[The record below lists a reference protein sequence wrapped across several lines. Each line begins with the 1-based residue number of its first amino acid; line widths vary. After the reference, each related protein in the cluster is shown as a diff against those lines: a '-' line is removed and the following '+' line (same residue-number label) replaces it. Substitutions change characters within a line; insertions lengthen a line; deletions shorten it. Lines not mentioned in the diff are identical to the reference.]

1 MSAYDDNLRGGVVD
15 MSYRNLSFDYT
26 AVFGYMIVYLWTLN
40 EKRIPTRSYRV
51 FRMLLA
57 TSFSAALLEILA
69 TMLVRSI
76 DTTGYPLFFTV
87 LSLQTLFINFV
98 PLFFLYYVLLL
109 AHYDLEKSQFRLVYR
124 FILAVEI
131 VIVVLNPLLG
141 DFAFAYVNDRYR
153 VMPAGIAIYLIDAAA
168 LAYSVYIMIRYH
180 KNFLFIK
187 PIPLA
192 FIFVCGVVSCVGQVV
207 FNVPLLNLMVMT
219 VNMTLYHYQ
228 QNSSMV
234 TDGVTGL
241 FNRQFM
247 GEYIRNLYYDGRP
260 FGVIMVSMDD
270 FKFIN
275 KTYGVTSGDQ
285 LLRQVGLSLE
295 RMKVPKTVF
304 RFGSDQF
311 CVVLSKKTD
320 ALGQTAERIQ
330 SLFHEPWCSDSSA
343 DIMLSASIC
352 CMECPRDAATYRE
365 LVEVIDYSTGEAKRL
380 KKGQVTDISEIDLDK
395 VKREKAIEK
404 AVRHAMERDSFMVY
418 YQPIYSVE
426 KKGYHSAE
434 ALVRLEDEE
443 LGWISPED
451 FIPIAEKNGLIVE
464 LGESILTKVCRFIS
478 ENRLWETTIE
488 FIEVNL
494 SPLQL
499 LQVNFAERAKKIMDE
514 YGVRP
519 EQINFEITET
529 AAINSMPT
537 LMGNISKLVDY
548 GISFS
553 LDDYGSGYANINY
566 INNMAFSIIKIDKE
580 MLWES
585 FKNAKAK
592 VTLEYSIA
600 MLNALKLCIVAEGVE
615 TAEMRD
621 KLIEFG
627 CHYLQGWYFS
637 KAVSG
642 EEFIKLVNEASGYNE
657 ASCQNELCS

>member
-1 MSAYDDNLRGGVVD
+1 MTDW
-15 MSYRNLSFDYT
+15 NLSFDYT
-26 AVFGYMIVYLWTLN
+26 AIFGYMIVYLWMFN
-40 EKRIPTRSYRV
+40 EKRIPMRSYRV

-57 TSFSAALLEILA
+57 TSFFAAFFEILA
-69 TMLVRSI
+69 TMFARSME
-76 DTTGYPLFFTV
+76 TTGYPLFFTV

-98 PLFFLYYVLLL
+98 PVFFLYYVLLL
-109 AHYDLEKSQFRLVYR
+109 AQFNFAKDRFMLIYR
-124 FILAVEI
+124 IVLTVEVAI
-131 VIVVLNPLLG
+131 IALNPFLNWA
-141 DFAFAYVNDRYR
+141 FAFENNMYR
-153 VMPAGIAIYLIDAAA
+153 IRAAGLVIYLIDAAA
-168 LAYSVYIMIRYH
+168 LAYSVYIMIRYR

-187 PIPLA
+187 PVPLA
-192 FIFVCGVVSCVGQVV
+192 FIFVCGVVSCVGQAV
-207 FNVPLLNLMVMT
+207 FYVPLLNLMLMT

-234 TDGVTGL
+234 TDSVTGL
-241 FNRQFM
+241 LNRQFM
-247 GEYIRNLYYDGRP
+247 GEYVRNLYYDGKT
-260 FGVIMVSMDD
+260 FGVIVVSMDD

-275 KTYGVTSGDQ
+275 KTYGVRSGDQ

-295 RMKVPKTVF
+295 RMKLPKTVF

-311 CVVLSKKTD
+311 CVVLTKKTD
-320 ALGQTAERIQ
+320 ALSRTAELIHGF
-330 SLFHEPWCSDSSA
+330 FHEPWCSDSSA

-352 CMECPRDAATYRE
+352 YMECPRDAASYRE
-365 LVEVIDYSTGEAKRL
+365 LVELVDYSIGEAKRL
-380 KKGQVTDISEIDLDK
+380 KKGHVTDINEIDLDK

-404 AVRHAMERDSFMVY
+404 AVRYAMEKDSFMVY

-434 ALVRLEDEE
+434 ALVRLQDEK
-443 LGWISPED
+443 LGWISPDD
-451 FIPIAEKNGLIVE
+451 FIPIAEKNGMIVE

-478 ENRLWETTIE
+478 ENRLGETTIE

-499 LQVNFAERAKKIMDE
+499 LQVQFAERAKAIMEE

-529 AAINSMPT
+529 AAVHSMPT
-537 LMGNISKLVDY
+537 LMNNINRLMEY

-566 INNMAFSIIKIDKE
+566 INSMAFSIIKIDKD

-585 FKNAKAK
+585 FKNEKAR

-600 MLNALKLCIVAEGVE
+600 MLNALKLFIVAEGVE
-615 TAEMRD
+615 TEEMRD

-642 EEFIKLVNEASGYNE
+642 EEFIKLINKTS
-657 ASCQNELCS
+657 

>member
-1 MSAYDDNLRGGVVD
+1 MTYW
-15 MSYRNLSFDYT
+15 NLSFDYT
-26 AVFGYMIVYLWTLN
+26 AIFGYLIVYLWMLN

-51 FRMLLA
+51 FRMFLA
-57 TSFSAALLEILA
+57 TGFAAAFLEILA
-69 TMLVRSI
+69 TMSARDI
-76 DTTGYPLFFTV
+76 DNVGYPLFFTV
-87 LSLQTLFINFV
+87 LSLQTLCINFV
-98 PLFFLYYVLLL
+98 PVFFLYYVLLL
-109 AHYDLEKSQFRLVYR
+109 AHFDFEKSRFRLIYR
-124 FILAVEI
+124 LILTVDI
-131 VIVVLNPLLG
+131 VIVALNPLLNN
-141 DFAFAYVNDRYR
+141 FAFAYENDMYKVRA
-153 VMPAGIAIYLIDAAA
+153 AGLAVYLIDAAA
-168 LAYSVYIMIRYH
+168 LAYSVYIMIRYR

-187 PIPLA
+187 PVPLA

-207 FNVPLLNLMVMT
+207 FYVPLLNLMIMT

-234 TDGVTGL
+234 TDSVTGL

-247 GEYIRNLYYDGRP
+247 GEYIRNLYYDHKP
-260 FGVIMVSMDD
+260 FGVIVVSMDD

-275 KTYGVTSGDQ
+275 KTYGVASGDQ
-285 LLRQVGLSLE
+285 LLRQVGLSIE

-311 CVVLSKKTD
+311 CAVLSKKTD
-320 ALGQTAERIQ
+320 ALHQTAEQIHQ
-330 SLFHEPWCSDSSA
+330 FFHQPWCSDSSA

-352 CMECPRDAATYRE
+352 CMECPRDAASYRE
-365 LVEVIDYSTGEAKRL
+365 LVEVIDYFVGEAKRL
-380 KKGQVTDISEIDLDK
+380 KKGQVTDISEIDLER
-395 VKREKAIEK
+395 VRREKEIEK
-404 AVRHAMERDSFMVY
+404 AVRHAMEKDSFKVY

-426 KKGYHSAE
+426 KQNYHSAE
-434 ALVRLEDEE
+434 ALVRLEDEK
-443 LGWISPED
+443 LGWISPEV
-451 FIPIAEKNGLIVE
+451 FIPIAEKNGLIIE
-464 LGESILTKVCRFIS
+464 LGESILTKVCRFIK
-478 ENRLWETTIE
+478 ENRLSETAIE

-499 LQVNFAERAKKIMDE
+499 LQVNFAERAKEIMDE
-514 YGVRP
+514 YGVHP

-529 AAINSMPT
+529 AAVNSMPT
-537 LMGNISKLVDY
+537 LMNNINKLMGY

-566 INNMAFSIIKIDKE
+566 INRMAFSIIKIDKD

-600 MLNALKLCIVAEGVE
+600 MLNALKLYIVAEGVE
-615 TAEMRD
+615 TEEMRD

-642 EEFIKLVNEASGYNE
+642 EEFIKLIRENAS
-657 ASCQNELCS
+657 

>member
-1 MSAYDDNLRGGVVD
+1 

>member
-1 MSAYDDNLRGGVVD
+1 MTGW
-15 MSYRNLSFDYT
+15 NLSFDYT
-26 AVFGYMIVYLWTLN
+26 AVFGYIIVYLWMIN
-40 EKRIPTRSYRV
+40 EKRVPTRSYRV

-57 TSFSAALLEILA
+57 TSLSAAVLEIIA
-69 TMLVRSI
+69 TMLARNME
-76 DTTGYPLFFTV
+76 TAGYPLFFTV
-87 LSLQTLFINFV
+87 LSLQTLFVNFV
-98 PLFFLYYVLLL
+98 PMFFLYYVLLL
-109 AHYDLEKSQFRLVYR
+109 VHYDIEKNHFQLIYR
-124 FILAVEI
+124 ILLTVEI
-131 VIVVLNPLLG
+131 FIVALNPWLG
-141 DFAFAYVNDRYR
+141 WAFSFEKDRYAAG
-153 VMPAGIAIYLIDAAA
+153 PAGLVIYLIDAVA
-168 LAYSVYIMIRYH
+168 LGWSTYIMIRYR
-180 KNFLFIK
+180 KKFLFIK
-187 PIPLA
+187 PVPLA
-192 FIFVCGVVSCVGQVV
+192 FILVCGIVSCVGQIL
-207 FNVPLLNLMVMT
+207 FYVPLLNLMIMT

-228 QNSSMV
+228 QNGSMV

-247 GEYIRNLYYDGRP
+247 GEYVRNLYYDGKP

-275 KTYGVTSGDQ
+275 KTYGVSSGDQ
-285 LLRQVGLSLE
+285 LLRQIGLSLD
-295 RMKVPKTVF
+295 RLKVPKVAF

-311 CVVLSKKTD
+311 CVILNRKMDT
-320 ALGQTAERIQ
+320 LHQTAEQI
-330 SLFHEPWCSDSSA
+330 SGFFHWPWCSDSSA

-352 CMECPRDAATYRE
+352 CMECPRDAASYRE
-365 LVEVIDYSTGEAKRL
+365 LVEVIDYSVGEAKRL
-380 KKGQVTDISEIDLDK
+380 KKGQITDISEIDLDK
-395 VKREKAIEK
+395 VRKEKAIEK
-404 AVRHAMERDSFMVY
+404 AVRRAMEQDSFLVY

-434 ALVRLEDEE
+434 ALVRLQDDE
-443 LGWISPED
+443 LGWIPPDD

-464 LGESILTKVCRFIS
+464 LGESILAKVCRFIS
-478 ENRLWETTIE
+478 ENRLEETGIA

-499 LQVNFAERAKKIMDE
+499 LQSQFAEHAREIME
-514 YGVRP
+514 KYHVRP

-537 LMGNISKLVDY
+537 LIHNINMLSEY

-566 INNMAFSIIKIDKE
+566 INSMSFSIIKIDKDI
-580 MLWES
+580 LWES
-585 FKNAKAK
+585 FKNEKAR

-600 MLNALKLCIVAEGVE
+600 MLNALNLFIVAEGVE

-642 EEFIKLVNEASGYNE
+642 EEFMRLIREPVMEEMN
-657 ASCQNELCS
+657 

>member
-1 MSAYDDNLRGGVVD
+1 MSAYDENLRGGVLD
-15 MSYRNLSFDYT
+15 LTDWNLSFDYT
-26 AVFGYMIVYLWTLN
+26 AIFGYMIVYLWMLN
-40 EKRIPTRSYRV
+40 EKRIPMRSYRV

-57 TSFSAALLEILA
+57 TSLSAAFLEILA
-69 TMLVRSI
+69 TMFARSI
-76 DTTGYPLFFTV
+76 DRTGYPLFFTA
-87 LSLQTLFINFV
+87 LSLQTLCINFV

-109 AHYDLEKSQFRLVYR
+109 AHFDLEKSRFQLVYR
-124 FILAVEI
+124 ILLTLEI
-131 VIVVLNPLLG
+131 VIVALNPLLG
-141 DFAFAYVNDRYR
+141 NFAFAFENDMYNIKA
-153 VMPAGIAIYLIDAAA
+153 AGIVIYLIDMAA
-168 LAYSVYIMIRYH
+168 LAYSAYIMIRYH

-187 PIPLA
+187 PVPLVFM
-192 FIFVCGVVSCVGQVV
+192 FICGVVACVGQIVYY
-207 FNVPLLNLMVMT
+207 VPLLNLMVMT

-247 GEYIRNLYYDGRP
+247 GEYIRNLYYDRKP

-275 KTYGVTSGDQ
+275 KTYGVRSGDQ

-295 RMKVPKTVF
+295 HLKVPKTVF

-311 CVVLSKKTD
+311 CVVLHKKTD
-320 ALGQTAERIQ
+320 VLNQAAEQIQ
-330 SLFHEPWCSDSSA
+330 NFFHESWCSDSSA

-352 CMECPRDAATYRE
+352 CMECPRDAASYRE
-365 LVEVIDYSTGEAKRL
+365 LVEVIDYSMGEAKRL
-380 KKGQVTDISEIDLDK
+380 KKGQITDISEIDLDK
-395 VKREKAIEK
+395 VRKEKAIEK
-404 AVRHAMERDSFMVY
+404 AVRHALEMDSFMVY

-434 ALVRLEDEE
+434 ALVRLKDEE
-443 LGWISPED
+443 MGWISPDD

-464 LGESILTKVCRFIS
+464 LGESILIKVCRFIS
-478 ENRLWETTIE
+478 ENRLGETTIE

-499 LQVNFAERAKKIMDE
+499 LQVNFAERAKEIMDE

-537 LMGNISKLVDY
+537 LMGNINKLMNY

-566 INNMAFSIIKIDKE
+566 INSMAFSIIKIDKD

-600 MLNALKLCIVAEGVE
+600 MLNALKLFIVAEGVE
-615 TAEMRD
+615 TEEMRD

-642 EEFIKLVNEASGYNE
+642 EEFIKLINEAS
-657 ASCQNELCS
+657 Q

>member
-1 MSAYDDNLRGGVVD
+1 

-131 VIVVLNPLLG
+131 VIAALNPLLG

>member
-1 MSAYDDNLRGGVVD
+1 MTIIYMGGVVD
-15 MSYRNLSFDYT
+15 MSYWNLSFDYT